1 MANALAAQIRALT
14 TEKIDFVDDSAEAN
28 VDGIVTSALSL
39 DDAADAFV
47 ALAGDDTDQ
56 AEIAGAL
63 VDLADLFDDVN
74 LSPSQTDKL
83 NGVVNGLL
91 KSGSDEQKQAA
102 KALFAATLGYG
113 IAAKSGNVFF
123 DTLLAADPA

>member
-47 ALAGDDTDQ
+47 APAGDDTDQ

-63 VDLADLFDDVN
+63 VDLFDDVN

-91 KSGSDEQKQAA
+91 KSGSAEQKTAA
-102 KALFAATLGYG
+102 KDLFAATLAFG
-113 IAAKSGNVFF
+113 IAAKAQNTFF
-123 DTLLAADPA
+123 DDLLAAPPPVEP

>member
-14 TEKIDFVDDSAEAN
+14 IEKINFVDDGAEGV
-28 VDGIVTSALSL
+28 VDGLVTSALSL

-56 AEIAGAL
+56 SDIAAAL

-91 KSGSDEQKQAA
+91 KSGSPEQKQAA
-102 KALFAATLGYG
+102 KDLFAATLAYG
-113 IAAKSGNVFF
+113 ISAKSGNDYF
-123 DTLLAADPA
+123 DTLFNADPA